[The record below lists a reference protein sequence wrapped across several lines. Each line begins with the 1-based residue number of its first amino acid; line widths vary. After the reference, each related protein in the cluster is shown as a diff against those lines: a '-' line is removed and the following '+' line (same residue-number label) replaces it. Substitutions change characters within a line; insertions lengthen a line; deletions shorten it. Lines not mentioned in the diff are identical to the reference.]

1 MDHSTARPTGLKDMR
16 RSNELLVLEELFR
29 SSPSTRT
36 AIAKS
41 IGLTKPTVSAALTSL
56 VEAGLAEPVA
66 SGVVS
71 KYGAELF
78 QAAGRSHP
86 VLGLDVGTRFIRAQL
101 AGLDDQL
108 LAEAQEPAGDLT
120 LAGIIVTILR
130 LRTEVCRQ
138 AGVEVGDIRAIG
150 IGIPGVVHPQT
161 GRIELAGGFQ
171 GLNGSALAHDL
182 SELLATPV
190 FVENDVNAAA
200 LAERQYGA
208 CVDVDDFAMISVGA
222 GVGAA
227 LVLGGRVHRGGRGS
241 AGELDLL
248 FRESARGSI
257 LKDPSSPAMA
267 AYAEELLGA
276 GGPLVERSSI
286 TSPIDLPVVFA
297 AAAEGDAL
305 AQSIV
310 DEAAARIAALCACV
324 VAAVDVETIVL
335 VGGVGAAMEAGRPA
349 LEAALS
355 DLVPW
360 PIDVIP
366 SMLNRGG
373 TVQGARSIAVQGAR
387 REAFAEKLGKT
398 LYKNP

>member
-1 MDHSTARPTGLKDMR
+1 MEHSTARPTGLKDMR
-16 RSNELLVLEELFR
+16 RSNELLVLEELYR
-29 SSPSTRT
+29 ESPSTRT
-36 AIAKS
+36 ALAKA

-56 VEAGLAEPVA
+56 IDAGLVEPVA
-66 SGVVS
+66 SGAVS

-78 QAAGRSHP
+78 QASGRSLP

-108 LAEAQEPAGDLT
+108 LAEAQEPVGDLT

-161 GRIELAGGFQ
+161 GRIELAGGFE
-171 GLNGSALAHDL
+171 GLNGSALASDL
-182 SELLATPV
+182 SELLGTAV

-208 CVDVDDFAMISVGA
+208 CKDVDDFAMISVGA

-248 FRESARGSI
+248 FRRSARGPI
-257 LKDPSSPAMA
+257 LDDPSSQAMA
-267 AYAEELLGA
+267 AYAEELLRA
-276 GGPLVERSSI
+276 GGPLVEASVI
-286 TSPIDLPVVFA
+286 TSPDDLPAIFA
-297 AAAEGDAL
+297 SAAEGDAF
-305 AQSIV
+305 ARVVV
-310 DEAAARIAALCACV
+310 DETAARVAALCASL
-324 VAAVDVETIVL
+324 VAVVDVETIVL

-349 LEAALS
+349 LESRLE

-360 PIDVIP
+360 RIAVIP
-366 SMLNRGG
+366 SLLGRLG
-373 TVQGARSIAVQGAR
+373 TVQGARSIAVSGAR
-387 REAFAEKLGKT
+387 RQIFATKLGKT
-398 LYKNP
+398 LYTNP

>member
-1 MDHSTARPTGLKDMR
+1 MEHSTARPTGLKDMR
-16 RSNELLVLEELFR
+16 RSNELLVLEELYR
-29 SSPSTRT
+29 ASPSTRT
-36 AIAKS
+36 ALAKA

-56 VEAGLAEPVA
+56 IDAGLVEPVA
-66 SGVVS
+66 SGAVS

-78 QAAGRSHP
+78 QASGRTLP

-138 AGVEVGDIRAIG
+138 AGVEIGDIRAIG

-161 GRIELAGGFQ
+161 GRIELAGGFE
-171 GLNGSALAHDL
+171 GLNGSALADDL
-182 SELLATPV
+182 SELLGTAV

-208 CVDVDDFAMISVGA
+208 CKDIDDFAMISVGA

-248 FRESARGSI
+248 FRQSARGPI
-257 LKDPSSPAMA
+257 LDDPSSQAMA
-267 AYAEELLGA
+267 AYAEELLRA
-276 GGPLVERSSI
+276 GGPLVEASAI
-286 TSPIDLPVVFA
+286 TSPVDLPRIFA
-297 AAAEGDAL
+297 AAAEGDAF
-305 AQSIV
+305 AQVVV
-310 DEAAARIAALCACV
+310 DETAARVAALCASL
-324 VAAVDVETIVL
+324 VAVVDVETIVL
-335 VGGVGAAMEAGRPA
+335 VGGVGTAMEAGRPA
-349 LEAALS
+349 LESRLE

-360 PIDVIP
+360 RISVIT
-366 SMLNRGG
+366 SLLGRVG
-373 TVQGARSIAVQGAR
+373 TVQGARSIAVNGAR
-387 REAFAEKLGKT
+387 KKIFAHKLGKT
-398 LYKNP
+398 LYTNP

>member
-1 MDHSTARPTGLKDMR
+1 MR
-16 RSNELLVLEELFR
+16 RSNELLVLEELYR
-29 SSPSTRT
+29 ESPSTRT
-36 AIAKS
+36 AVAKA

-56 VEAGLAEPVA
+56 IEAGLVEPVS
-66 SGVVS
+66 SGAVS

-78 QAAGRSHP
+78 QAAGRSLP

-150 IGIPGVVHPQT
+150 IGIPGVVHPVT
-161 GRIELAGGFQ
+161 GRIELAGGFE
-171 GLNGSALAHDL
+171 GLNGSALADDL
-182 SELLATPV
+182 SQLLGTPV

-208 CVDVDDFAMISVGA
+208 CRDVDDFAMISVGA

-248 FRESARGSI
+248 FRRSARGPI
-257 LKDPSSPAMA
+257 LDDPSSQAMA
-267 AYAEELLGA
+267 AYAADLWRA
-276 GGPLVERSSI
+276 GGALVEAS
-286 TSPIDLPVVFA
+286 TLTAPDDLPGVFEA
-297 AAAEGDAL
+297 AAAGDGFGRVV
-305 AQSIV
+305 V
-310 DEAAARIAALCACV
+310 DETAARVAALCASL
-324 VAAVDVETIVL
+324 VAVVDVETIVL
-335 VGGVGAAMEAGRPA
+335 VGGVGAAMDVGRPA
-349 LEAALS
+349 LEERLA

-360 PIDVIP
+360 PVDVIP
-366 SMLNRGG
+366 STLGRVG
-373 TVQGARSIAVQGAR
+373 TVQGARSIAVRGAR
-387 REAFAEKLGKT
+387 RKIFDEKLGKT
-398 LYKNP
+398 LYTNP